1 MRRQPRRTA
10 RIVSALLLQM
20 LVTDRSRRESVTK
33 QAKASQDHDQASPV
47 ARECSVLTGPE
58 LLYGV
63 APAALADADACLAYS
78 FPVRTRLS
86 LPTCIFAHS
95 RLLGAAAIPAHA
107 VSVLVSREI
116 GRASWRERAQISAVT
131 VS

>member
-1 MRRQPRRTA
+1 M
-10 RIVSALLLQM
+10 
-20 LVTDRSRRESVTK
+20 TK

-63 APAALADADACLAYS
+63 APATLADADACLAYS

-86 LPTCIFAHS
+86 LAYMH
-95 RLLGAAAIPAHA
+95 L
-107 VSVLVSREI
+107 
-116 GRASWRERAQISAVT
+116 RA
-131 VS
+131 